1 LKAARCGMSSSDWGG
16 KPPPA
21 WPDWGRPKS
30 VRRKM
35 DTPRPAITYTTPA
48 ATVEARP
55 VAVVDDRPPAEL
67 IMIIITIPD
76 A

>member
-1 LKAARCGMSSSDWGG
+1 
-16 KPPPA
+16 
-21 WPDWGRPKS
+21 
-30 VRRKM
+30 M

-67 IMIIITIPD
+67 IMITIEIPD